1 MERFLQMLGVLAA
14 LYIMY
19 ALSLKKWDYDT
30 ESKRLARRAAL
41 KEQGLSNTFY
51 FIHAR
56 TLFILNAAS
65 GGLFAFYWLYRQ
77 WQAVLHGFK
86 RQDGQTLSGGPFL
99 RTLGGLGTFFQ
110 LNAIICRTCEYMH
123 HKPPLPPWAW
133 GPLWLGGL
141 SGTLFG
147 TSWIMRL
154 AGYLFFCGAPAALQG
169 RLNALP
175 KSPVSARPKASEIT
189 AAAAALV
196 CALGLIA
203 LCRVWL

>member
-56 TLFILNAAS
+56 TLFILNAFS
-65 GGLFAFYWLYRQ
+65 GGLFVFYWLYRQ
-77 WQAVLHGFK
+77 WQAALYGFK
-86 RQDGQTLSGGPFL
+86 RQDGQPLAGGPFL
-99 RTLGGLGTFFQ
+99 RTLGGFGTFFQ
-110 LNAIICRTCEYMH
+110 LNAVICRTCEYMH
-123 HKPPLPPWAW
+123 HKAPLPPWVW
-133 GPLWLGGL
+133 GILWLGGL
-141 SGTLFG
+141 GGALLG
-147 TSWIMRL
+147 TSWAIRL
-154 AGYLFFCGAPAALQG
+154 AGYLFFCGAPAALQR
-169 RLNALP
+169 RLNELP
-175 KSPVSARPKASEIT
+175 KTPVSARPKTGEIT

-196 CALGLIA
+196 CALALAA
-203 LCRVWL
+203 LCRIWL